1 MLSFKEEAFSAF
13 AIDIL
18 TGNDYDISDSVFF
31 AVRISYQIKYPVA
44 SGIFDL
50 I

>member
-18 TGNDYDISDSVFF
+18 TGNDYDISDSVFLL
-31 AVRISYQIKYPVA
+31 SGYHIKYPVA

>member
-31 AVRISYQIKYPVA
+31 AVRISYQIKYLLPV
-44 SGIFDL
+44 GYL

>member
-18 TGNDYDISDSVFF
+18 TGNDYDISDSVFCCPDF
-31 AVRISYQIKYPVA
+31 ISNQIPCCQWD
-44 SGIFDL
+44 I
-50 I
+50 

>member
-18 TGNDYDISDSVFF
+18 TGNDYDISDSVFLVF
-31 AVRISYQIKYPVA
+31 GFYMKLNSLLLVGY
-44 SGIFDL
+44 L

>member
-18 TGNDYDISDSVFF
+18 TGNDYDISDSVFLLSGF
-31 AVRISYQIKYPVA
+31 HNQIKYPVA